1 MQVNYTLSIIHVSD
15 LFLVIWKMHK
25 LREEYMENVDVIAL
39 GELLIDF
46 TNNGTSNQ
54 GNPIFEANPGGAP
67 CNVLSMLAKLGIKT
81 AFIGKV
87 GSDQFGKLLRQT
99 IAEAGILND
108 YLLEDENVPTTLA
121 FVHTTMEG
129 DRNFSFY
136 RNPGADMMLTADEI
150 SDDMV
155 KHAKVFHF
163 GTLSMTHESVRQATM
178 EAVKLAK
185 DNRILRKIS

>member
-1 MQVNYTLSIIHVSD
+1 MII
-15 LFLVIWKMHK
+15 FWKMK
-25 LREEYMENVDVIAL
+25 
-39 GELLIDF
+39 
-46 TNNGTSNQ
+46 
-54 GNPIFEANPGGAP
+54 
-67 CNVLSMLAKLGIKT
+67 
-81 AFIGKV
+81 
-87 GSDQFGKLLRQT
+87 
-99 IAEAGILND
+99 
-108 YLLEDENVPTTLA
+108 NVPTTLA

>member
-1 MQVNYTLSIIHVSD
+1 M
-15 LFLVIWKMHK
+15 
-25 LREEYMENVDVIAL
+25 
-39 GELLIDF
+39 
-46 TNNGTSNQ
+46 
-54 GNPIFEANPGGAP
+54 
-67 CNVLSMLAKLGIKT
+67 
-81 AFIGKV
+81 
-87 GSDQFGKLLRQT
+87 
-99 IAEAGILND
+99 
-108 YLLEDENVPTTLA
+108 EDENVPTTLA

-185 DNRILRKIS
+185 ITGFYGKSAKRNASFCQCCSMFDNNEKGAIKSMPNRECVEKLITSGNDYV